1 MKNPELRNRF
11 WPAGLLAGLVLM
23 GGLWSSVWSQ
33 DDEASKSPA
42 TEKAEADESALEEQ
56 RSVAARYRQFDK
68 TLLKMAE
75 YLRRTDPDR
84 AELLVRAIRMSRE
97 QRISD
102 QMDSIVDMLES
113 TQFGPAIERQ
123 DSVLSE
129 MQALLKLL
137 TSENRSA
144 EIKAE
149 QERIKDLLKDLKV
162 IADKEFHIR
171 SQTERGEDTERLAE
185 AQGKIAKQTQDL
197 IEKIDRQ
204 DAEKNAEQ
212 NGSDNQGDNKPGEG
226 KPGDGKPG
234 DKKPGEDD
242 PDKKPGD
249 QKPGEQKPGD
259 QKPGDQKP
267 GEGKPGEQK
276 PGEQKPGEQKPG
288 EGKPGEQKP
297 GEGKPGE
304 GKPSDGKPKPGQ
316 EGKPGEQKPGENQD
330 GESESG
336 DQQPKDERT
345 PGREEI
351 EQARDAME
359 RAIHELKKKNRDGA
373 SKEQDEALKKLI
385 EAKEKLEEI
394 LRQLREEER
403 EMLLAALEARF
414 LRMLAMQKLV
424 YQDTVGLGNVTEWD
438 ENRHG
443 AEATRL
449 GGDENDIALEAA
461 KALELL
467 KQEGSSVAF
476 PEAVEQLREDMLNVA
491 RRLNES
497 KVGELT
503 QAIEKDI
510 IEALG
515 EVLEALKKEMEK
527 LKEQKKQQQKPKD
540 GQPSDPPLVDQ
551 LAELKMLRSLQLRI
565 NRMTRRLSRM
575 VNAPDGELAEDPD
588 IVDQLQQLSRRQRR
602 IQEATYNLAT
612 GRNK

>member
-1 MKNPELRNRF
+1 MRKPQPQNRI
-11 WPAGLLAGLVLM
+11 WQVGLLAGVVLM
-23 GGLWSSVWSQ
+23 GGLWQFAWSQ
-33 DDEASKSPA
+33 EDEDKAAA
-42 TEKAEADESALEEQ
+42 TEKAASEQSALEEQ

-75 YLRRTDPDR
+75 YLQRTDPDR

-97 QRISD
+97 QRISN
-102 QMDSIVDMLES
+102 QMDSIVDLLES
-113 TQFGPAIERQ
+113 TEFGEAIERQ

-197 IEKIDRQ
+197 IEKIDQQ
-204 DAEKNAEQ
+204 DAAKNAEQ
-212 NGSDNQGDNKPGEG
+212 DGKEGEGEG
-226 KPGDGKPG
+226 KPGDKKDGDSNDGDKKPGDGEPKDGKPG
-234 DKKPGEDD
+234 DKKPGDGKPNEG
-242 PDKKPGD
+242 KPGD
-249 QKPGEQKPGD
+249 QKPNEGKPGD
-259 QKPGDQKP
+259 QKS
-267 GEGKPGEQK
+267 GEP
-276 PGEQKPGEQKPG
+276 
-288 EGKPGEQKP
+288 KP

-304 GKPSDGKPKPGQ
+304 GKPGEPKPGEGKPKPGQ
-316 EGKPGEQKPGENQD
+316 SGQPGEQKPGEKQD
-330 GESESG
+330 GDSKS
-336 DQQPKDERT
+336 DDAKPKDDRT

-359 RAIHELKKKNRDGA
+359 RAIQELKKKNRDGA

-424 YQDTVGLGNVTEWD
+424 YQRTVGLGNVTEWD

-443 AEATRL
+443 AEAKRL

-497 KVGELT
+497 KAGELT

-527 LKEQKKQQQKPKD
+527 LKEKKKQQQKPKD

-575 VNAPDGELAEDPD
+575 VNTPDGELAEDPD
-588 IVDQLQQLSRRQRR
+588 IVDQLQQLSHRQRR

>member
-1 MKNPELRNRF
+1 MIISEPRNRF
-11 WPAGLLAGLVLM
+11 WLVGLLAGVVLV
-23 GGLWSSVWSQ
+23 GGLWASAWSQ
-33 DDEASKSPA
+33 EDAANTTPA
-42 TEKAEADESALEEQ
+42 TENADDTALDEQ

-102 QMDSIVDMLES
+102 QMDSIVDLLES

-137 TSENRSA
+137 TSENRGA

-197 IEKIDRQ
+197 IDKIDRQ
-204 DAEKNAEQ
+204 DAEKNAQQ
-212 NGSDNQGDNKPGEG
+212 NGNDNQGDNKPGEG
-226 KPGDGKPG
+226 KPGEGKPG
-234 DKKPGEDD
+234 EKKPGEDD

-249 QKPGEQKPGD
+249 QKPGEG
-259 QKPGDQKP
+259 
-267 GEGKPGEQK
+267 
-276 PGEQKPGEQKPG
+276 
-288 EGKPGEQKP
+288 KP

-304 GKPSDGKPKPGQ
+304 GKP
-316 EGKPGEQKPGENQD
+316 
-330 GESESG
+330 GESQSG
-336 DQQPKDERT
+336 DQNQKDNRT

-359 RAIHELKKKNRDGA
+359 RAIQELKKKNRDGA

-527 LKEQKKQQQKPKD
+527 LKEQKKQQKPKE

-575 VNAPDGELAEDPD
+575 VNAPDGELAEDAD
-588 IVDQLQQLSRRQRR
+588 IVEQLQQLSRRQRR